1 MWPFA
6 NAVHAHTASVMCSYQ
21 RINGSYGCQNSKTL
35 NGLLKT
41 ELGFQGY
48 VMSDWYAT
56 GSGVA
61 SIEAGLDM
69 DMPGSPLMG
78 PESVAHMDENPFK
91 GHYFG
96 ENVTQAVKN
105 GTVEEER
112 VDDMITRIMTP
123 YYFLGQDQD
132 FPQIDPSSAV
142 LNDFSP
148 RERWMEGFMDWNM
161 GGEESRDVRADHGEL
176 IRKHAAA
183 STILLKNEGGAL
195 PLKSVNSIAV
205 FGNDAGDVTEGTLN
219 QDPFEYGI
227 LSIGGGSGAGRFTY
241 HVTPLEAVKDR
252 VKKDNDK
259 ALVQTWLNNTLIAN
273 TDVSKLWNPTPP
285 EACLVFLKGWAA
297 EMDDR
302 ETLDL
307 DWSANDVVESVASRC
322 NNTIVVTHSAG
333 VNHLPFADNAN
344 VTAILLAHYAGQ
356 EAGNSIADV
365 LWGDVNPSGHLP
377 YSIAYNVSD
386 YNAPITTHVNTTGED
401 DWQSWFEEKLE
412 IDYRYFDAHDIPVR
426 YEFGYGLSYTT
437 FNMSDLKIEFVGEI
451 GEDSL
456 TSAPEDRPTAPGG
469 NPALWETLYEAEVTV
484 QNTGDVKGSAV
495 PQLYLTFPDSTPEG
509 TPVLQL
515 RGFDKVEIEPSGSET
530 AKFELMRRDIS
541 YWDVVQQE
549 WLIPSGEFKV
559 SVGFSSRDLIEVATF
574 APIAGNSTA

>member
-48 VMSDWYAT
+48 VVSDWYAT

-78 PESVAHMDENPFK
+78 PESVAHLDETPFK
-91 GHYFG
+91 GYYFG
-96 ENVTQAVKN
+96 ENVTQSVKN

-112 VDDMITRIMTP
+112 VDDMITRIMAP
-123 YYFLGQDQD
+123 YYFLGQEED
-132 FPQIDPSSAV
+132 FPQVDPSTST

-148 RERWMEGFMDWNM
+148 QERWIEGFKDWNI
-161 GGEESRDVRADHGEL
+161 GGEASRDVRADHGEL

-183 STILLKNEGGAL
+183 STILLKNEGEAL
-195 PLKSVNSIAV
+195 PLKSVKSIAV

-227 LSIGGGSGAGRFTY
+227 LSIGGGSGAGRFSY
-241 HVTPLEAVKDR
+241 HITPLEAVKAR
-252 VKKDNDK
+252 VKKDDDR

-273 TDVSKLWNPTPP
+273 TDVSTLWNPTPP

-333 VNHLPFADNAN
+333 VNDLPFADNAN

-356 EAGNSIADV
+356 EAGNSIVDV

-386 YNAPITTHVNTTGED
+386 YNAPITTHVNTTGEE

-426 YEFGYGLSYTT
+426 YEFGHGLSYTT
-437 FNMSDLKIEFVGEI
+437 FNMSDLKIESVGDA
-451 GEDSL
+451 GADGV
-456 TSAPEDRPTAPGG
+456 TSAPEDRPIAPGG

-484 QNTGDVKGSAV
+484 KNTGSVKGDAV
-495 PQLYLTFPDSTPEG
+495 AQLYLTFPDSTPEG
-509 TPVLQL
+509 TPPLQL
-515 RGFDKVEIEPSGSET
+515 RGFDKVGIESSDSGT

-541 YWDVVQQE
+541 YWDVVEQQ

-559 SVGFSSRDLIEVATF
+559 SVGFSSRDLREVATF
-574 APIAGNSTA
+574 TPIAGNSTA